1 MKNEIERRVDD
12 VKSRRESFRD
22 SFHTLPL
29 IPSSAR
35 LSSRRSTNA
44 SSASSPE
51 QSVATQSPKTDILV
65 KIMCKYRVEFVF
77 KVTRKTKLSRLF
89 NAWTERMSGDVVDEN
104 TDADGSKSSKK
115 SSKTT
120 PSFIFTHYGRS
131 LSEDET
137 AEEAGIEDNDVIAAV
152 EMMDLTEDVVRD
164 MLICYVALCHLS
176 FMCF

>member
-1 MKNEIERRVDD
+1 
-12 VKSRRESFRD
+12 
-22 SFHTLPL
+22 
-29 IPSSAR
+29 
-35 LSSRRSTNA
+35 
-44 SSASSPE
+44 
-51 QSVATQSPKTDILV
+51 
-65 KIMCKYRVEFVF
+65 
-77 KVTRKTKLSRLF
+77 
-89 NAWTERMSGDVVDEN
+89 MSGDVVDEN